1 MDAVK
6 VAAAALVVALVAVA
20 AAAYAVAS
28 LNRAAQAQAEEAQR
42 IASALEEVNRRLEEL
57 NAKVNAL
64 SAETLTRADYE
75 ELAAQV
81 QALAEAIARLEASNQ
96 EALAQIEELRARL
109 GEIADR
115 LSRVETL
122 ILFPVEVVDGSGA
135 KVVIPSRPERIVS
148 LAPSVTETLYYVNA
162 TNRLVGVDSYSDW
175 PEWVAEAREN
185 GTLVDVGGFWTP
197 SVEAILSAQPDLVV
211 GVAGVPAHESL
222 RDVLAAHGIPLILLP
237 QESLADI
244 KESLIILGKATGN
257 IVEAALAAAD
267 FEAAVARV
275 KVAAPANAA
284 VKAAILVWVNPAY
297 VAGSGTFQDSL
308 LSAVGA
314 VNAFANVTGWA
325 AVNPEEFL
333 SAAPDVIIAV
343 GIPVEA
349 VYKYFNETLGEAAKE
364 IPAIASGRVY
374 CLGPPYS
381 DMINRPSPR
390 IVGVLTVVQS
400 IIYPDLYGLG
410 PDYPPPCVNATVLP
424 EPPEPPLP

>member
-6 VAAAALVVALVAVA
+6 VAAAALVVALIAVA

-28 LNRAAQAQAEEAQR
+28 LNRAAQAQAEEAQK
-42 IASALEEVNRRLEEL
+42 IAAALEEVNRRLDEIS
-57 NAKVNAL
+57 AKVNAL
-64 SAETLTRADYE
+64 SADTLTRADYE
-75 ELAAQV
+75 ELASEI
-81 QALAEAIARLEASNQ
+81 QALAETLARLEASNQ

-109 GEIADR
+109 GEVADR

-122 ILFPVEVVDGSGA
+122 ILFPVELVDGSGA
-135 KVVIPSRPERIVS
+135 RVVIAAKPERIVS
-148 LAPSVTETLYYVNA
+148 LAPSATETLYYINA
-162 TNRLVGVDSYSDW
+162 TDRLVGVDSYSDW
-175 PEWVAEAREN
+175 PEWVKEARDN

-237 QESLADI
+237 QQTLNDI
-244 KESLIILGKATGN
+244 KESLVMLGKATGN

-275 KVAAPANAA
+275 KIAAPANAT

-308 LSAVGA
+308 LAAVGA
-314 VNAFANVTGWA
+314 VNAFANTTGWA

-333 SAAPDVIIAV
+333 AAAPEVIIAV

-349 VYKYFNETLGEAAKE
+349 VYQYFNETLGEAAQE
-364 IPAIASGRVY
+364 IPALAEGRVY

-400 IIYPDLYGLG
+400 IIYPDIYQLG
-410 PDYPPPCVNATVLP
+410 PNYPPQCVNGTVLP